1 MAQEKYRIGPRLT
14 VFMYLNEESDVSNRH
29 FEVRTV
35 GKIEMQSQL
44 HCNTNYQ
51 AYTLCQLGIYTLHI
65 YTPAAYHGEH
75 SKQGVDRGYPGPS
88 LRLARLTRGS
98 FFR

>member
-1 MAQEKYRIGPRLT
+1 MAQEKYRIGPRVT
-14 VFMYLNEESDVSNRH
+14 VFMYLNEEFDVLNRH

-51 AYTLCQLGIYTLHI
+51 AYTLC
-65 YTPAAYHGEH
+65 
-75 SKQGVDRGYPGPS
+75 
-88 LRLARLTRGS
+88 
-98 FFR
+98 